1 MLYFLLRNFIKIGLQ
16 WYIADVR
23 PLHLER
29 AKFQGPTLI
38 LSNHPNSFF
47 DALLIAAHAPEEIH
61 YLVRG
66 DIFRNPIINVVL
78 RSLYMLPIYKKSD
91 DPEHTIKNEF
101 TYDECVRILRD
112 GKHVL
117 IFPEG
122 KSHNLWYLQQFMK
135 NGLSALLERSYKRNI
150 PIQIQPYALNYN
162 SFLSVPKSVSIEAL
176 YTIDSTEYIE
186 NGSLQIESIIAL
198 TQEELKKNM
207 PGAPLQPNALAENK
221 KKMLFVPAKIGYY
234 TQYWFYKLWKN
245 YIAKKTQGTI
255 FYDSLLFGA
264 LLFSYPIF
272 VLLVSILVGNL
283 LSFWWGVF
291 VFMLLP
297 ATSYCMSQY
306 QHIKVEADLE
316 SERVNYF

>member
-1 MLYFLLRNFIKIGLQ
+1 MLYSLLRNFIKIGLH
-16 WYIADVR
+16 WYIADAQVV
-23 PLHLER
+23 HLER
-29 AKFQGPTLI
+29 ANFQGPTLI

-47 DALLIAAHAPEEIH
+47 DALLIAAYAPVKIH

-66 DIFRNPIINVVL
+66 DIFRHPFANFIL

-91 DPEHTIKNEF
+91 DPEYVVKNEF
-101 TYDECVRILRD
+101 TYDTCMQILRD
-112 GKHVL
+112 GKHIL

-135 NGLSALLERSYKRNI
+135 NGISMLLERSFKRNI
-150 PIQIQPYALNYN
+150 PLQVQAYALNYN
-162 SFLSVPKSVSIEAL
+162 SFLSVPKSVSIAAL
-176 YTIDSTEYIE
+176 HTVDSTEYIE
-186 NGSLQIESIIAL
+186 NGSLQVESIISL

-207 PGAPLQPNALAENK
+207 PGVPVHPDVLAENT

-245 YIAKKTQGTI
+245 YIAKKTEGTI

-264 LLFSYPIF
+264 LLFSYPIL

-283 LSFWWGVF
+283 FSFWWGVF
-291 VFMLLP
+291 VFILLP
-297 ATSYCMSQY
+297 STSYCLSKY
-306 QHIKVEADLE
+306 QNIKVETDLDN
-316 SERVNYF
+316 ERVNYF